1 MADDTTAL
9 HAPRETTTVWRLP
22 PRQGVVNAEPT
33 TTVATLRDAGDP
45 LFDAQV
51 EGATFVDP
59 ERCRS
64 SGIVNI
70 QIVKRGGT
78 FIPVIDG
85 LVPKRAPLQPTAPA
99 VGYVLSHHRQLHR
112 VDETQTWVFSPCAVS
127 LYVEDGAQLPGRCT
141 VSVWQQMTRAA
152 SAGTENIG
160 PEVML
165 GDREVKPFG
174 ASDHTAPIVYVPYP
188 VVYSRAPRII
198 IKDMTPV
205 YTHRDQQRKRQFWQ
219 LMSVAMPFLYDL
231 AYAAISSKL
240 RGMAA
245 AVRAQDSVTVPD
257 PFATPTPVMS
267 PPRVSIAD
275 ATATVQVGVGTV
287 PVDVFAQGTAAAAA
301 AVASG
306 LPGQYEGPAV
316 STTMPN
322 ITNLPADERAGAAA
336 YIADVTGLGRI
347 QAITGVVLD
356 GTEQVLDAA
365 DAALAQGAAAAGAAA
380 GAVKDAAT
388 RLAEALGVKTVDV
401 QEEMKRARE
410 QWFDAASKEL
420 FRDDAQTVPQQT
432 LFSDPQTAAFF
443 TEGIP
448 TSLSFVAALGVLHG
462 FTGAQAAASVLGP
475 RYQELFS
482 RRALFSGS
490 STWSELFAQV
500 IPSLQDLLLDRNT
513 IMSAVAQYVAGVLQT
528 PVTPLPTKK
537 HYSIAKLADILEH
550 MTALV
555 SAERM
560 NNALRCATDQQTFA
574 DELVIFRWLM
584 ESEAPAEAASLLDMV
599 GLPPNPDAKSNV
611 ADMSEFSALIGAA
624 VRTHLRVEI
633 EDPESCAFG
642 DRAVFEFKTDRAD
655 AALMGLAASGMLQD
669 LERLERAI
677 RAFEARVREQK
688 DKLTW
693 GDSCNC
699 YWDYVWYNPLFTL
712 VLCQWKYIRSQQQQT
727 RDNEV
732 LFLLGHQRSRT
743 LNFLYNNLHDKLYR
757 RFVNV
762 GSPGQLMMTRLRLFN
777 PPSPTLPS
785 PRERKLPLY
794 TRELPH
800 KVQDPVLFFPAAKTV
815 DAAYVDI
822 DVQSGTMREY
832 SALNDAVKA
841 SMRSASAAMDATARM
856 HRKWET
862 SGPRCMFVHAFGT
875 NTPAN
880 DALAILHK
888 REPLIPP
895 NESYSLVLQLPG
907 DIRSAEAAAQLEEQT
922 RRRIVAI
929 CHKGASAQANRSLLA
944 NVAVPDTEPALVAA
958 ELFSELWTDELIT
971 LHELDRVSG
980 IVVAV
985 TETAQRR
992 AAQRV
997 AACARFVLAITAQ
1010 EWTGIVPSFD
1020 NDPALQA
1027 TQAGR
1032 DAARLARRMQLK
1044 IHARS
1049 TRGLLPSTTVRHVRA
1064 VGSMLLEVGNRLAA
1078 KAGADILPSEPL
1090 QSLFM
1095 SSKHGL
1101 LAFQRASALS
1111 VPPEAVSAIASAYPA
1126 MLLVTPE
1133 VATGAV
1139 VDVREP
1145 TRPSDPKSRI
1155 DFASLTNVI
1164 KQRTAALRVDWDHTN
1179 AQTSAWPSEKGL
1191 TDAMRALSV
1200 HTKPKSALFYVPYG
1214 HGHAPPRLVYPP
1226 VPAPMLG
1233 SVPVWLDDVRYALQT
1248 LTDAIQTSTPPQ
1260 GMPWSGRISPIYQCD
1275 SSADPPEHP
1284 VLLEVHSDPSKTSP
1298 DQFDVSYWAAAPEIA
1313 PTQKPLQAYT
1323 TALDAA
1329 KAHVQTDATRRLAS
1343 RTDTMAWNA
1352 ERTMQSMLTLVG
1364 LEADDSD
1371 GNGSTDPRGAI
1382 TLCLGDG
1389 DTLVGGFDRKEP
1401 LAQKQARLE
1410 QQRAQQEGDARLY
1423 AERHFAELRR
1433 AMELVDRAAANFGAF
1448 QDVRKRVRVATGS
1461 PFVGEE
1467 GGEQGALRVAAN
1479 DVTRHV
1485 LAGDESVRANIET
1498 GVAPA
1503 LLAAS
1508 VSYIVQSAAAGIAL
1522 AAAAR
1527 FHDHA
1532 TARAAAE
1539 AIMGSKETTGVTAT
1553 QAQGVADPYSF
1564 PNPFGARPPFVGM
1577 TAEQQNKSTEEGRLF
1592 LVKELNRL
1600 RDPSTPTLSDLMP
1613 MANAPWRVWA
1623 AHMAEIHKW
1632 AIEVY
1637 LDDKIY
1643 KWSLPIPEASTEG
1656 VPNPSA
1662 EKRKEYFDY
1671 VIGTGQSE
1679 PEGSDLEFV
1688 RNLAIVHYS
1697 EFKKVEAAIQT
1708 LDADRAV
1715 EEAQQKA
1722 ARQQALQHTVIATA
1736 VGMALARATLGSG
1749 APSIRAV
1756 VLYDRG
1762 NAPRA
1767 LETEEQAVLNTS
1779 LQTALKAVAP
1789 RSNNRAPT
1797 ALRFSELC
1805 TIMQQVL
1812 P

>member
-9 HAPRETTTVWRLP
+9 HAARETTTVWRLP
-22 PRQGVVNAEPT
+22 PEQNVANSEST
-33 TTVATLRDAGDP
+33 TTIATLRDAGDP
-45 LFDAQV
+45 LFDTQV

-59 ERCRS
+59 EQCRT

-78 FIPVIDG
+78 FIPLVDG
-85 LVPKRAPLQPTAPA
+85 LVPKRATVQPTAPA
-99 VGYVLSHHRQLHR
+99 IGYVLSHHRQLHR
-112 VDETQTWVFSPCAVS
+112 VEETQTWVFSPCAVS
-127 LYVEDGAQLPGRCT
+127 LFVEDGSQLPGRCT

-165 GDREVKPFG
+165 GDREVRPFG

-231 AYAAISSKL
+231 VYAAANSKI
-240 RGMAA
+240 RAMAA
-245 AVRAQDSVTVPD
+245 AVRAQPPVTIPD
-257 PFATPTPVMS
+257 PFALPVPPVVSTPTVNL
-267 PPRVSIAD
+267 AGT
-275 ATATVQVGVGTV
+275 TASVQVGTNAI
-287 PVDVFAQGTAAAAA
+287 PVDVFSQGTAIAAA

-316 STTMPN
+316 NTTMPN
-322 ITNLPADERAGAAA
+322 ITNLPETERNTAAA
-336 YIADVTGLGRI
+336 YIASVTGLGSLREFTQI
-347 QAITGVVLD
+347 LLD
-356 GTEQVLDAA
+356 GTEATLDAV
-365 DAALAQGAAAAGAAA
+365 DSALDQGTA
-380 GAVKDAAT
+380 AVKDAAT
-388 RLAEALGVKTVDV
+388 RLAEALGINATEVKDATA
-401 QEEMKRARE
+401 RAND
-410 QWFDAASKEL
+410 QFFDAANKTLWEN
-420 FRDDAQTVPQQT
+420 DMQVAQQQG
-432 LFSDPQTAAFF
+432 LFSDAQTAAFF

-448 TSLSFVAALGVLHG
+448 SALSFVAAIGVLHG

-475 RYQELFS
+475 RYQEFFS

-500 IPSLQDLLLDRNT
+500 IPSLQDLLRDRNA
-513 IMSAVAQYVAGVLQT
+513 IIAAASRYISGVLQT
-528 PVTPLPTKK
+528 PATPLPNKK

-550 MTALV
+550 MSALV
-555 SAERM
+555 SVERM

-574 DELVIFRWLM
+574 DELVVFRWLM
-584 ESEAPAEAASLLDMV
+584 ESESPTEAASLLDMA

-611 ADMSEFSALIGAA
+611 ADMSEFSGLMGAA

-642 DRAVFEFKTDRAD
+642 ERTAFEFKTDRQD
-655 AALMGLAASGMLQD
+655 AVLMGLAASGMLHD

-677 RAFEARVREQK
+677 RTFEARVREQK

-693 GDSCNC
+693 GDTCNC

-712 VLCQWKYIRSQQQQT
+712 VLCQWKYLRSKQQQT

-777 PPSPTLPS
+777 PPPPTLPS

-800 KVQDPVLFFPAAKTV
+800 KVQNPVVFFPSAKTV

-841 SMRSASAAMDATARM
+841 SIRSSSAAIDAINRM

-862 SGPRCMFVHAFGT
+862 LGPRCIFVHAFGT

-880 DALAILHK
+880 DALNLLRK
-888 REPLIPP
+888 QQPLLPP
-895 NESYSLVLQLPG
+895 NESYSLVLKLPG
-907 DIRSAEAAAQLEEQT
+907 DIRSAEAATQLEEQM
-922 RRRIVAI
+922 RRRILAL
-929 CHKGASAQANRSLLA
+929 CHKGAAAKDKQTLLA
-944 NVAVPDTEPALVAA
+944 NLAVPDTEPALVAMD
-958 ELFSELWTDELIT
+958 LFSELWTDELLA
-971 LHELDRVSG
+971 LHKLDPVSG
-980 IVVAV
+980 IVVGV

-992 AAQRV
+992 AAQRLV
-997 AACARFVLAITAQ
+997 ACAQFVLAITAQ

-1044 IHARS
+1044 LHARS
-1049 TRGLLPSTTVRHVRA
+1049 TQGLLPSTTVRHVRA
-1064 VGSMLLEVGNRLAA
+1064 VGSTLLDVGNRLAA
-1078 KAGADILPSEPL
+1078 KKSADILPSEPL

-1095 SSKHGL
+1095 SSNHGL
-1101 LAFQRASALS
+1101 LAFQRATSLS
-1111 VPPEAVSAIASAYPA
+1111 IPPEAVSAIVGAYPA
-1126 MLLVTPE
+1126 MLLVAPGMT
-1133 VATGAV
+1133 TGAIV
-1139 VDVREP
+1139 STRGPVRP
-1145 TRPSDPKSRI
+1145 PDPQSNTDLSALVR
-1155 DFASLTNVI
+1155 VI
-1164 KQRTAALRVDWDHTN
+1164 KQRNAALRVDWDHTN
-1179 AQTSAWPSEKGL
+1179 AQMSAWPSARGL
-1191 TDAMRALSV
+1191 TDAMSALSV
-1200 HTKPKSALFYVPYG
+1200 HTKPKSAYFYVPYG

-1233 SVPVWLDDVRYALQT
+1233 SVPIWLDDVRYALQAVA
-1248 LTDAIQTSTPPQ
+1248 DATRAIAPSQDA
-1260 GMPWSGRISPIYQCD
+1260 PWSGRISPIYQCD
-1275 SSADPPEHP
+1275 SSVDLPKHP
-1284 VLLEVHSDPSKTSP
+1284 ALLEVHPFSSKTTP
-1298 DQFDVSYWAAAPEIA
+1298 DQFDVSYWASAPEIA
-1313 PTQKPLQAYT
+1313 TTQQLPKTYA
-1323 TALDAA
+1323 TAVDAA
-1329 KAHVQTDATRRLAS
+1329 KAHVQTDATRQLSS
-1343 RTDTMAWNA
+1343 RTYTMAWNA
-1352 ERTMQSMLTLVG
+1352 ERAMQSMLILVG
-1364 LEADDSD
+1364 LEAEDRD
-1371 GNGSTDPRGAI
+1371 GNGSTDSRGSI
-1382 TLCLGDG
+1382 TLCLGNG
-1389 DTLVGGFDRKEP
+1389 VTLVGVVDRAEP
-1401 LAQKQARLE
+1401 LEERKARLE
-1410 QQRAQQEGDARLY
+1410 KQRVQQESDARLY
-1423 AERHFAELRR
+1423 AERHYAELRR
-1433 AMELVDRAAANFGAF
+1433 TMELVDRAAVNFDAF
-1448 QDVRKRVRVATGS
+1448 KELRDRVRAATGA
-1461 PFVGEE
+1461 PLVDNEDM
-1467 GGEQGALRVAAN
+1467 QGAPRGAAS
-1479 DVTRHV
+1479 DVTRHMIP
-1485 LAGDESVRANIET
+1485 GDETADASLET
-1498 GVAPA
+1498 GVAPGLFA
-1503 LLAAS
+1503 AAAS
-1508 VSYIVQSAAAGIAL
+1508 VSTLPWAAAGIAL

-1527 FHDHA
+1527 ARDHVV
-1532 TARAAAE
+1532 ARAAAE
-1539 AIMGSKETTGVTAT
+1539 AIMGSKETTGVTAEE
-1553 QAQGVADPYSF
+1553 AQYIPDPSVSTLF
-1564 PNPFGARPPFVGM
+1564 NTRPPFVGM
-1577 TAEQQNKSTEEGRLF
+1577 TAEQQDRTTEEGRMF

-1613 MANAPWRVWA
+1613 MAKVPWRAWA
-1623 AHMAEIHKW
+1623 EHMAEVHKW

-1643 KWSLPIPEASTEG
+1643 KWSLPIPEASEDG

-1662 EKRKEYFDY
+1662 EKRKEYFAY
-1671 VIGTGQSE
+1671 VVGTEQSE
-1679 PEGSDLEFV
+1679 PEGSDLDFV
-1688 RNLAIVHYS
+1688 RNLGIVHYS
-1697 EFKKVEAAIQT
+1697 ELKGVEAAILN
-1708 LDADRAV
+1708 LDADRAA
-1715 EEAQQKA
+1715 EESLQKDS
-1722 ARQQALQHTVIATA
+1722 RKQAMQHTVVATA
-1736 VGMALARATLGSG
+1736 VGVALARAALGSG
-1749 APSIRAV
+1749 APSIRSIV
-1756 VLYDRG
+1756 VYDDQ
-1762 NAPRA
+1762 NVPRA
-1767 LETEEQAVLNTS
+1767 LQEEEQEALSAS
-1779 LQTALKAVAP
+1779 LKTALDAVAP
-1789 RSNNRAPT
+1789 KSDADAAPT